1 MPRYIPL
8 SFLLLGWVFYE
19 MSGGA
24 DFAPKTLTEV
34 ATVEEKVPVEVTRL
48 ERARQARADETV
60 ASATGAQRT
69 AERAAIASRQ
79 ERAQAQDARQEQV
92 ASAQNE
98 ASGTA
103 TQPDPDSDQLQQLR
117 AGLRSTLPVFTSVT
131 GTGGEQVQ
139 TISLSGLGASSR
151 APQPDPVSEP
161 ATAVRAPVAESAD
174 IREVVATRVN
184 MRAGPGTSHD
194 IIERLSRGQ
203 SVEVLGNDGQGW
215 LRLRTLPGDR
225 VGWIAERLIG
235 PAQN

>member
-24 DFAPKTLTEV
+24 DFAPEPRTEV

-48 ERARQARADETV
+48 ERVRQERADETV
-60 ASATGAQRT
+60 A
-69 AERAAIASRQ
+69 RAAADAQTGESAASRNRQ
-79 ERAQAQDARQEQV
+79 ERVDAQIARQDRV
-92 ASAQNE
+92 ASEQSDE
-98 ASGTA
+98 RGDA
-103 TQPDPDSDQLQQLR
+103 TRPDQDTDQLQQLR

-139 TISLSGLGASSR
+139 TISLSGLGGAAR
-151 APQPDPVSEP
+151 TPQPDPAPQPSP
-161 ATAVRAPVAESAD
+161 AVRAPVAASAD

-235 PAQN
+235 PAQD